1 MWKLLCTHKEGAL
14 KLKINSIS
22 IWARAKCCIAFVSI
36 RDVYMPTR
44 RRSRVTEKYIKTE
57 LNSVLNCNIRYV
69 YISLVSIKFT
79 FWKIE
84 HFHRQNDIFT
94 VKKLPQ
100 VISFAR
106 AYGIGRGICSI
117 AVLLQSLGISLRIPY
132 VIGVR
137 LYRCSFSFHQVVILP
152 ITNALSVVSSFT
164 NYNSEYEHS
173 LCPFNE
179 CL

>member
-57 LNSVLNCNIRYV
+57 LNSVINSNIRYV

-100 VISFAR
+100 VISSPELMVKAGGYVR
-106 AYGIGRGICSI
+106 
-117 AVLLQSLGISLRIPY
+117 LQSYSNHLVFRYGYLTW
-132 VIGVR
+132 
-137 LYRCSFSFHQVVILP
+137 L
-152 ITNALSVVSSFT
+152 
-164 NYNSEYEHS
+164 E
-173 LCPFNE
+173 
-179 CL
+179 